1 MIINPTS
8 INGKKCKN
16 FNGCNIEDLSVLAG
30 GYIIT
35 PYGEVNLVGD
45 NETHQQVFSDYIN
58 EYLENSQYTV
68 FNTLNA
74 TKILCEL
81 GCCVYAGVR
90 LEYFKN
96 KSSKIS
102 QGIASLTFPNNLSDL
117 TNNQKQIITA
127 LLETNKSVF
136 SPNEKITIQYGSFPD
151 NIYSIEEV
159 KSILS
164 INKNKENNSV
174 Y

>member
-35 PYGEVNLVGD
+35 PYGEVILVGD

-96 KSSKIS
+96 KSNKIS

-159 KSILS
+159 KAILS

>member
-35 PYGEVNLVGD
+35 PYGEVILVGD

-74 TKILCEL
+74 TVEL
-81 GCCVYAGVR
+81 Q
-90 LEYFKN
+90 LMWD
-96 KSSKIS
+96 
-102 QGIASLTFPNNLSDL
+102 QDGI
-117 TNNQKQIITA
+117 QKAIDT
-127 LLETNKSVF
+127 LKC
-136 SPNEKITIQYGSFPD
+136 
-151 NIYSIEEV
+151 
-159 KSILS
+159 
-164 INKNKENNSV
+164 
-174 Y
+174 